1 MNAFL
6 IHFLFVFRTGL
17 RNRQLLLLTYLFPLG
32 FYALVGYIMVEINP
46 DFQEAMIPAMIIF
59 ACLAATLL
67 GLPDY
72 VVTARE
78 SGIFRSYKI
87 NGVPAA
93 HILLVPI
100 LTTILHLMLVS
111 TIIFGTAAV
120 FFDAPLPA
128 NGFAFLGVFL
138 ATAAACSALGV
149 LIGVIS
155 PSSRVTVLWSQLI
168 YLPSMLIGGL
178 MIPYSLLPAATQP
191 FARFL
196 PAAHAMNAF
205 NSLAY
210 TAQPEFSP
218 WGSLLILALGG
229 LMAFALAIA
238 LFNWDRRNQARRGH
252 PAWAVLAA
260 LPYTLGML
268 FLV

>member
-6 IHFLFVFRTGL
+6 VHFLFVFRTGL
-17 RNRQLLLLTYLFPLG
+17 RNRQLLMLTYLFPLG
-32 FYALVGYIMVEINP
+32 FYALVGYIMLEINP
-46 DFQEAMIPAMIIF
+46 GFQEAMIPAMILF
-59 ACLAATLL
+59 ACLAATML

-72 VVTARE
+72 VVVGRE

-100 LTTILHLMLVS
+100 LTTILHLALVS
-111 TIIFGTAAV
+111 ALIVGSAAV

-128 NGFAFLGVFL
+128 NWLGFFGVFL
-138 ATAAACSALGV
+138 AITLACSALGV

-168 YLPSMLIGGL
+168 FLPSMLIGGL
-178 MIPYSLLPAATQP
+178 MIPYSLLPAAAQP
-191 FARFL
+191 FARLL
-196 PAAHAMNAF
+196 PAAHAMNGF
-205 NSLAY
+205 RGLAY
-210 TAQPEFSP
+210 LFTTDFSP
-218 WGSLLILALGG
+218 WGSLLTLTLGG
-229 LMAFALAIA
+229 MMAFLLAIA
-238 LFNWDRRNQARRGH
+238 LFNWDRRNQTRRGH
-252 PAWAVLAA
+252 PAWAVLAV
-260 LPYTLGML
+260 LPYALGML

>member
-32 FYALVGYIMVEINP
+32 FYALVGYIMIEINP
-46 DFQEAMIPAMIIF
+46 GFRETMIPAMILF
-59 ACLAATLL
+59 ACLAATML

-87 NGVPAA
+87 NGVPAG

-100 LTTILHLMLVS
+100 LTTILHLSVVS
-111 TIIFGTAAV
+111 AIIVGTAAV
-120 FFDAPLPA
+120 FFKAPLPV
-128 NGFAFLGVFL
+128 NWFAFLGVFL
-138 ATAAACSALGV
+138 ASAAACSALGV

-178 MIPYSLLPAATQP
+178 MIPYTLLPAATQS
-191 FARFL
+191 FARLL
-196 PAAHAMNAF
+196 PAAHAMNGF
-205 NSLAY
+205 TGLAY
-210 TAQPEFSP
+210 LFETDFSA
-218 WGSLLILALGG
+218 WGSVLILTLGG
-229 LMAFALAIA
+229 IMAFGLAIA
-238 LFNWDRRNQARRGH
+238 LFNWDRRNQVRRGH

-260 LPYTLGML
+260 LPYALGMF